1 MGLTFDFLPPG
12 FSTPDFQA
20 PSTQQALNDSRR
32 YVASYPGPEE
42 GPGITVCACADTP
55 LFCGASETTVIW
67 PVFHDR
73 TLLKHAGRYILVE
86 NDGGQFRENCIWT
99 SRVVRP

>member
-32 YVASYPGPEE
+32 YVLASYPGSSPIFQAPGYKARYVSAPGVNKEAGFRLSSEREE
-42 GPGITVCACADTP
+42 VVLHSSMP
-55 LFCGASETTVIW
+55 
-67 PVFHDR
+67 
-73 TLLKHAGRYILVE
+73 
-86 NDGGQFRENCIWT
+86 CIHIAYCFQ
-99 SRVVRP
+99 SLNL